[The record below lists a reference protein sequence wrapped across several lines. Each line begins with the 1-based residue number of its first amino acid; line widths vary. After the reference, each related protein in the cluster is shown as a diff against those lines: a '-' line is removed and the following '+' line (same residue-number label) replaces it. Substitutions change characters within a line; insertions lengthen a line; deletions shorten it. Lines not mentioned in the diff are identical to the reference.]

1 MTPAV
6 ELRDVSVHFGR
17 TVALRGLDL
26 SVAPGETLALLGPSG
41 SGKSTALKAVAGFL
55 RPTSG
60 RVLLGGRDVTDE
72 PPNRRGLGVVVQSY
86 ALFPHMK
93 VVDNVAF
100 GLRARRVPR
109 RAVAE
114 RVAEVLALVGMTGFG
129 DRYPRQLSGG
139 QQQRVAIARALA
151 IRPPVLLL
159 DEPLS
164 ALDAA
169 LREEMVAELL
179 RLRAELPDTAVVY
192 VTHDQ
197 GEALALADRIAV
209 MRDARLVEVGATPE
223 LYHRPAE
230 SFTASFLGASN
241 LLPVEVVDADTVR
254 LGHLRLAA
262 SSAGLPA
269 GGAVALGVRPHRVGV
284 RAVPGPMT
292 AGSGQTGSAPTDSG
306 PTDSGLAAR
315 LLAVQ
320 WRGTGYRLDLELDLG
335 HRLRAEVPDVD
346 GLTVGTRVEVSIPDG
361 CPLVRVA

>member
-6 ELRDVSVHFGR
+6 ELRGVSVHFGR
-17 TVALRGLDL
+17 TVALHDL
-26 SVAPGETLALLGPSG
+26 SLAVAPGETLALLGPSG

-55 RPTSG
+55 RPTAG
-60 RVLLGGRDVTDE
+60 RVLLAGRDVTDE

-86 ALFPHMK
+86 ALFPHMT
-93 VVDNVAF
+93 VADNVAF

-114 RVAEVLALVGMTGFG
+114 RVAEVLDLVGMAGFR

-151 IRPPVLLL
+151 VRPAVLLL

-179 RLRAELPDTAVVY
+179 RLRAELPDTAVVH

-197 GEALALADRIAV
+197 SEALALADRIAV
-209 MRDARLVEVGATPE
+209 MRDARLVEVGPAAE

-230 SFTASFLGASN
+230 SFTAAFLGASN
-241 LLPVEVVDADTVR
+241 LLPVDVEDAGAVR
-254 LGHLRLAA
+254 LGGLRLAA
-262 SSAGLPA
+262 SSAGLPSGA
-269 GGAVALGVRPHRVGV
+269 AVALGVRPHRVGV
-284 RAVPGPMT
+284 RPY
-292 AGSGQTGSAPTDSG
+292 TG
-306 PTDSGLAAR
+306 SGLAAR
-315 LLAVQ
+315 VLAVQ
-320 WRGTGYRLDLELDLG
+320 WRGTGYRLDLELELG
-335 HRLRAEVPDVD
+335 HRLRAETPDVA
-346 GLTVGTRVEVSIPDG
+346 GLAVGDRVEVSIPDG